1 MENSK
6 TYIGEVKD
14 AIKSLLTGMGVT
26 WKEYFTKKVTEQ
38 YPENRKTTLHVSQ
51 RHRGRLVMPHDADG
65 NNKCVACT
73 LCEKAC
79 PNGTIKIT
87 TEMETDE
94 EGKNAVSLITSMI
107 WVIVCSVSC
116 VYRHVL
122 MMRLYLPTI
131 LRILHSAAIHW
142 CCILTRKKHII
153 RRYPIL

>member
-1 MENSK
+1 MTIKVKENSK

-51 RHRGRLVMPHDADG
+51 RHRVRLVMPHDADG

-94 EGKNAVSLITSMI
+94 DGKKK
-107 WVIVCSVSC
+107 
-116 VYRHVL
+116 R
-122 MMRLYLPTI
+122 RLDEYQ
-131 LRILHSAAIHW
+131 
-142 CCILTRKKHII
+142 
-153 RRYPIL
+153 YDMGD